1 MGLIQCAKQGQL
13 QRARDKSV
21 PQAGQSLAVQKQD
34 QATSSVSAVPFV
46 SSSLSLSY
54 FSPSLSLQSY
64 LYVFTCFCTSQ
75 KQSTY
80 LSLFPTLPASVPNS
94 VCVSPLF
101 CLLLPNSVS
110 MFHNSISPSFF
121 LSTSISKS
129 VSFFSQLYL
138 FLLKLFL
145 FAMSLLSLN
154 LAPSVFCSLSS
165 SLYFCPLVAG
175 KARKNSTLKTSPG
188 TAPGTVSSAAPVL
201 PNSVASNPRNALR
214 FVLSLSCKCHDPPT
228 CPPYLP
234 YSRPALVT
242 RLSLSRLSL
251 LSLASRRS
259 TNVDRASS
267 QVTRRPVTP
276 VLSVNPDVPA
286 AVPMPR
292 TPMRLRSKVSLT
304 ARAVQDIV
312 KRNQRL

>member
-1 MGLIQCAKQGQL
+1 MTIGAHPVRQAGPTPTSAKQVSPTSWSISGSPE
-13 QRARDKSV
+13 AR
-21 PQAGQSLAVQKQD
+21 
-34 QATSSVSAVPFV
+34 TSHHLCECADPFGYF
-46 SSSLSLSY
+46 LSLSVSFSLFNFLVISPILAPCLPLLFY
-54 FSPSLSLQSY
+54 FSNTTDLSLFSQLFLSLFPSLSLTFPNSISTLLTLST
-64 LYVFTCFCTSQ
+64 LYPSLPNSISLSLLKDFSFALSLLFLHL
-75 KQSTY
+75 Y
-80 LSLFPTLPASVPNS
+80 LSL
-94 VCVSPLF
+94 
-101 CLLLPNSVS
+101 
-110 MFHNSISPSFF
+110 SI
-121 LSTSISKS
+121 
-129 VSFFSQLYL
+129 
-138 FLLKLFL
+138 
-145 FAMSLLSLN
+145 
-154 LAPSVFCSLSS
+154 FCSLSS

-175 KARKNSTLKTSPG
+175 KARKNSNLKTSPG

-214 FVLSLSCKCHDPPT
+214 FVLSQSCKFHDPPP
-228 CPPYLP
+228 CPPYLSC
-234 YSRPALVT
+234 SRP
-242 RLSLSRLSL
+242 LSLSRLSL
-251 LSLASRRS
+251 LSLAARRS

>member
-13 QRARDKSV
+13 QRARNKSV
-21 PQAGQSLAVQKQD
+21 PQAGQSLAVPKQE
-34 QATSSVSAVPFV
+34 ASPASVSADPFGYF
-46 SSSLSLSY
+46 LSLSVSFSLFNFLVISPILAPCLPLLLY
-54 FSPSLSLQSY
+54 FSNTTDLSLFPQLFLSLFPSLSL
-64 LYVFTCFCTSQ
+64 T
-75 KQSTY
+75 
-80 LSLFPTLPASVPNS
+80 
-94 VCVSPLF
+94 
-101 CLLLPNSVS
+101 
-110 MFHNSISPSFF
+110 FHNSISTLF
-121 LSTSISKS
+121 LSL
-129 VSFFSQLYL
+129 FLYL
-138 FLLKLFL
+138 TLYLSIPNSNSLPSQTL
-145 FAMSLLSLN
+145 SFALSLLSLH
-154 LAPSVFCSLSS
+154 LSLSISCSLSS

-214 FVLSLSCKCHDPPT
+214 FVLSQSCKFHDPPP

-234 YSRPALVT
+234 CSRP
-242 RLSLSRLSL
+242 LSLSRLSL
-251 LSLASRRS
+251 LSLAARRS